1 LFFLPICLYINLIL
15 DQNQTE
21 GAYNIRFPSFDK
33 VTFDW
38 HAHFGAKLYIRFN
51 CLSTDFSRIKGVKG
65 IPMRASMETQAVYM
79 DLPLGSSGYVGSFQK
94 RVSPT
99 NGHYEHVYFERCY
112 CQIKL
117 FRDKVA
123 FFFLLVILLCY

>member
-1 LFFLPICLYINLIL
+1 
-15 DQNQTE
+15 
-21 GAYNIRFPSFDK
+21 